1 MEVAETGS
9 VSRFHLPFETTQ
21 MPITDRHYPSSE
33 VAEALRQFGEGH
45 VRAKVVK
52 TSDLLDTTI

>member
-1 MEVAETGS
+1 MT
-9 VSRFHLPFETTQ
+9 RFHLLFEATQ
-21 MPITDRHYPSSE
+21 MPITDRRYPLSE